1 MFRLPHPLR
10 KLKLQ
15 WRLTLSYMLVTV
27 AAGILLQIAFISFV
41 TFALLRAPQ
50 ISLGVA
56 QSLQRATPAAASYL
70 AQTPPDIVGLD
81 HWLHGDF
88 SRQDNTNDN
97 NGVPLSF
104 MLGPSSQLAVVD
116 NNGVVLTS
124 TSPRQLPVGS
134 PIFTRVQ
141 SDDAQVIHAA
151 LTGETNPSATS
162 SNIDGRI
169 SAAAP
174 IRTHDGQVL
183 GALFIVPDM
192 PALDRHVFLLLS
204 LSLLPAAIAWIVF
217 AGLVGLVFGWMTA
230 RGITRRLRVLTHAA
244 NAWSGGNFAVT
255 ARDSSRDELG
265 QLAHDL
271 NRMAE
276 HLQSLLHDRQQ
287 LAVVDE
293 RNRLARDLHDSV
305 KQQVFAT
312 AMQVAAARALIDRDP
327 AAAQQRL
334 AQAEHLVGQAQ
345 QELNDLIGELRPA
358 ALGDK
363 GLAPAL
369 RELATD
375 WSRNS
380 NIKAD
385 VRVRGEQRTSLEV
398 EQAFFRVAQ
407 EALSNVARHSGA
419 TSVDLRLAWEGDTL
433 TLAIEDNGRGFD
445 VAKRDGTGIG
455 MRSMRERVEALG
467 GTLLVYGLSTGTR
480 IEARVPVQPPSL
492 PSPSTSGVHHKRE
505 VSIEGGTV

>member
-1 MFRLPHPLR
+1 MNRLPHPLR

-15 WRLTLSYMLVTV
+15 WRLTLSYMIVTV
-27 AAGILLQIAFISFV
+27 AAGILLQLAFIGLV
-41 TFALLRAPQ
+41 TLALLRAPQ

-56 QSLQRATPAAASYL
+56 QTLQRTAPSAASYL
-70 AQTPPDIVGLD
+70 AQTPPDTAGLD
-81 HWLHGDF
+81 HWLHGDV
-88 SRQDNTNDN
+88 SRQNTNS
-97 NGVPLSF
+97 GIPLSF
-104 MLGPSSQLAVVD
+104 MLGPSSQIAVVD
-116 NNGVVLTS
+116 KNGLVLSS
-124 TSPRQLPVGS
+124 TSPRQLPAGA

-141 SDDAQVIHAA
+141 PDDARVIHAA
-151 LTGETNPSATS
+151 LTGQTDPNATS
-162 SNIDGRI
+162 SNSDGRI

-174 IRTHDGQVL
+174 ILTHDGQVL
-183 GALFIVPDM
+183 GALFIVPDI
-192 PALDRHVFLLLS
+192 PTLDRHVFLFLS

-217 AGLVGLVFGWMTA
+217 AGLVGMIFGWLNA
-230 RGITRRLRVLTHAA
+230 RGLTRRLRVLTHAA
-244 NAWSGGNFAVT
+244 DAWSGGNFTVT

-276 HLQSLLHDRQQ
+276 HLQNLLHDRQQ

-312 AMQVAAARALIDRDP
+312 AMQVAAARALVDRDP

-334 AQAEHLVGQAQ
+334 DQAEHLVGQAQ
-345 QELNDLIGELRPA
+345 QELNALISELRPA

-380 NIKAD
+380 NITAD
-385 VRVRGEQRTSLEV
+385 VRVQGERRTSLEV
-398 EQAFFRVAQ
+398 EQALFRVAQ

-419 TSVDLRLAWEGDTL
+419 TSVDIRLAWEGNTL

-445 VAKRDGTGIG
+445 VATRDGAGVG
-455 MRSMRERVEALG
+455 LRSMRERVEALG

-480 IEARVPVQPPSL
+480 IEAHVPVQSPSL
-492 PSPSTSGVHHKRE
+492 PPPSTSGVHKQE
-505 VSIEGGTV
+505 VPIEGGAV